1 MTKELHHRLPQI
13 ATILLSY
20 TPSRKNLQV
29 IDLKGV
35 NGRLLIRN
43 DDQLKR
49 RKVTYTATLHP
60 VTSYKVAPLTD
71 DMTWGYGLVLQTE
84 TILSLPSMC
93 SKRQKPPVLMVSLR
107 NFSCSPCNL
116 RTGCHFYP
124 FANVE
129 ILRSFPLN
137 GKRGWSLEL

>member
-71 DMTWGYGLVLQTE
+71 DMT
-84 TILSLPSMC
+84 
-93 SKRQKPPVLMVSLR
+93 
-107 NFSCSPCNL
+107 
-116 RTGCHFYP
+116 
-124 FANVE
+124 
-129 ILRSFPLN
+129 
-137 GKRGWSLEL
+137 